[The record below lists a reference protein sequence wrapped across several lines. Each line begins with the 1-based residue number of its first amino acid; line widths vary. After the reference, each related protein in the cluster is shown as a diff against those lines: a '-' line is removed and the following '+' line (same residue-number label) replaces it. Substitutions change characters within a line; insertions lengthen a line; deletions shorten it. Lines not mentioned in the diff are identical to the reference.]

1 MERKFLEDMGLDKDQ
16 VNSIMKQYGED
27 INSLKNEVTTLTGE
41 RDTAVTERDSYKNQ
55 NDDVTKQLKELQ
67 AKYKDNEDASATI
80 ANLEKQ
86 LKDAKKQA
94 QTDVFNLKKNNAI
107 TNAIKDANAQ
117 DVKAV
122 MPYLDTEKIKYDDNG
137 LNGLSDQLDALKADK
152 PFLFKQEQK
161 QGVQATTGQPT
172 SGDNTP
178 HIDLAHATY
187 KELVNLK
194 NSNPSAFNQA
204 MQNK

>member
-80 ANLEKQ
+80 ENLEKQ

-152 PFLFKQEQK
+152 PFLFRQEQK

-172 SGDNTP
+172 PGDNTP
-178 HIDLAHATY
+178 HVDLAHATY
-187 KELVNLK
+187 QELVNLK